1 MDSRWRFLRRHE
13 NDAMTQK
20 DTVSR
25 VMVNPVVKRGRE
37 LVKYGSRKGE
47 VKTRAKSSSE
57 TRKFR
62 LARKVAGILKWRPY
76 HKPTQ
81 VG

>member
-25 VMVNPVVKRGRE
+25 VMVNPVVKQGRE
-37 LVKYGSRKGE
+37 PVKYGSRKGE